1 MRGTEGLGYRVQV
14 LLHVCL
20 LLFYEYS
27 IYFMPGLGDRANQT
41 YMILIFLKLS
51 HYSFGLYSASNKK
64 SLKDFKQRKYMI
76 YCTHYFSSGSLI
88 HKE

>member
-1 MRGTEGLGYRVQV
+1 
-14 LLHVCL
+14 
-20 LLFYEYS
+20 
-27 IYFMPGLGDRANQT
+27 MPGLGDRANQT